1 MTTRITGPNGE
12 MIDGAYYPPRWHLTI
27 DRYGLVIA
35 SRPATTWETTR
46 WQIRQLVRRLFT

>member
-12 MIDGAYYPPRWHLTI
+12 TIYGAYYPPRWHLTL
-27 DRYGLVIA
+27 GVVGQVIA

-46 WQIRQLVRRLFT
+46 WQIRQLVRRMFP